1 MGARPERLSVYILT
15 PESQMVR
22 SLHRLERIV
31 LGGEG
36 EVGGSRG
43 ERVRVDIGAELS
55 LCHGNTLLLLL
66 LDIFKGH

>member
-1 MGARPERLSVYILT
+1 MGARLERLSVYILT

-36 EVGGSRG
+36 EVGGCRG

-55 LCHGNTLLLLL
+55 LCHENPLLLLL
-66 LDIFKGH
+66 FGIFKGH